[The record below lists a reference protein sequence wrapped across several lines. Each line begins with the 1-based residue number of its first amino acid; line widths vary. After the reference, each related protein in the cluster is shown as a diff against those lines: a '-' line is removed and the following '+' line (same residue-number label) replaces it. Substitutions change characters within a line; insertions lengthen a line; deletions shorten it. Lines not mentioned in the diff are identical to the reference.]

1 MEEYEYNFKV
11 KSLEPV
17 FMYLK
22 ENNYKEI
29 FNKKQNRI
37 VYENIKNRNIISR
50 ITSNDED
57 YLFDFKNNSYE
68 TETLKISKESLPLK
82 IKKEDIENVKSILD
96 VLGFEQTSNIVRTRF
111 VFVKDEVKFEID
123 DYIKPKML
131 VVAIEGKR
139 DKVDKVYNEVKNM
152 FDIVN

>member
-1 MEEYEYNFKV
+1 
-11 KSLEPV
+11 
-17 FMYLK
+17 MYLK

-57 YLFDFKNNSYE
+57 YLFDFKNKSYE

-131 VVAIEGKR
+131 VVSVEGKR

>member
-1 MEEYEYNFKV
+1 M
-11 KSLEPV
+11 
-17 FMYLK
+17 
-22 ENNYKEI
+22 
-29 FNKKQNRI
+29 
-37 VYENIKNRNIISR
+37 
-50 ITSNDED
+50 
-57 YLFDFKNNSYE
+57 
-68 TETLKISKESLPLK
+68 KILKESLPLK

-131 VVAIEGKR
+131 VVSVEGKR

>member
-1 MEEYEYNFKV
+1 MEEYEYSFKV

-22 ENNYKEI
+22 ENNYKKI

-57 YLFDFKNNSYE
+57 YLFDFKNKSYE

-131 VVAIEGKR
+131 VVAVEGKR

>member
-1 MEEYEYNFKV
+1 MSLAVTVAESPEIEIPAAAFEPLASGAYHLYMEASKLTEGVVVTF
-11 KSLEPV
+11 
-17 FMYLK
+17 
-22 ENNYKEI
+22 
-29 FNKKQNRI
+29 
-37 VYENIKNRNIISR
+37 
-50 ITSNDED
+50 NDED
-57 YLFDFKNNSYE
+57 YLFDFKYKSYE
-68 TETLKISKESLPLK
+68 TETLKISKESLTLK

>member
-1 MEEYEYNFKV
+1 
-11 KSLEPV
+11 
-17 FMYLK
+17 MYLK

-50 ITSNDED
+50 ITFNDED
-57 YLFDFKNNSYE
+57 YLFDFKNKSYE

-131 VVAIEGKR
+131 VVAVEGKR

>member
-37 VYENIKNRNIISR
+37 VYENIENRNIISR

-57 YLFDFKNNSYE
+57 YLFDFKNKSYE

>member
-17 FMYLK
+17 FIYLK

-50 ITSNDED
+50 ITSSDED
-57 YLFDFKNNSYE
+57 FLFDFKNKSYE

-82 IKKEDIENVKSILD
+82 IKKEDIETVKSILD
-96 VLGFEQTSNIVRTRF
+96 VLEFEQTSNIVRTRF

-123 DYIKPKML
+123 DYIIPKML

>member
-1 MEEYEYNFKV
+1 MEEYEYSFKV

-57 YLFDFKNNSYE
+57 YLFDFKNKSYE
-68 TETLKISKESLPLK
+68 TETLKISKASLPLK

-131 VVAIEGKR
+131 VVAVEGKR

>member
-17 FMYLK
+17 FIYLK

-50 ITSNDED
+50 ITSSDED
-57 YLFDFKNNSYE
+57 YLFDFKNKSHE

-96 VLGFEQTSNIVRTRF
+96 VLEFEQTSNIVRTRF

>member
-57 YLFDFKNNSYE
+57 YLFDFKNKSYE

-82 IKKEDIENVKSILD
+82 IKKKIL
-96 VLGFEQTSNIVRTRF
+96 
-111 VFVKDEVKFEID
+111 
-123 DYIKPKML
+123 KML
-131 VVAIEGKR
+131 
-139 DKVDKVYNEVKNM
+139 NL
-152 FDIVN
+152 F

>member
-1 MEEYEYNFKV
+1 M
-11 KSLEPV
+11 
-17 FMYLK
+17 
-22 ENNYKEI
+22 
-29 FNKKQNRI
+29 
-37 VYENIKNRNIISR
+37 
-50 ITSNDED
+50 
-57 YLFDFKNNSYE
+57 
-68 TETLKISKESLPLK
+68 KISKESLPLK

-131 VVAIEGKR
+131 VVAVEGKR

>member
-57 YLFDFKNNSYE
+57 YLFDFKNKSYE
-68 TETLKISKESLPLK
+68 TETLKILKESLPLK

-131 VVAIEGKR
+131 VVAIEGKL

>member
-1 MEEYEYNFKV
+1 MFKRRKDYIV
-11 KSLEPV
+11 TIIA
-17 FMYLK
+17 
-22 ENNYKEI
+22 NNYKQDVQVKAED
-29 FNKKQNRI
+29 KKTA
-37 VYENIKNRNIISR
+37 ENMVDNVLLG
-50 ITSNDED
+50 TD
-57 YLFDFKNNSYE
+57 LFDFKNKSYE

-131 VVAIEGKR
+131 VVSVEGKR
-139 DKVDKVYNEVKNM
+139 DKVDNVYNEVKNM

>member
-57 YLFDFKNNSYE
+57 YIFDFKNKSYE
-68 TETLKISKESLPLK
+68 TETLKILKESLPLK

-131 VVAIEGKR
+131 VVAVEGKR
-139 DKVDKVYNEVKNM
+139 DKVDKVYNEVKKM

>member
-1 MEEYEYNFKV
+1 MEEYEYSFKV

-57 YLFDFKNNSYE
+57 YLFDFKNKCDYE
-68 TETLKISKESLPLK
+68 LKIRRMKGM
-82 IKKEDIENVKSILD
+82 KKSA
-96 VLGFEQTSNIVRTRF
+96 S
-111 VFVKDEVKFEID
+111 
-123 DYIKPKML
+123 
-131 VVAIEGKR
+131 
-139 DKVDKVYNEVKNM
+139 
-152 FDIVN
+152 